1 MKVGESLKLVDK
13 KWVRKAK
20 GYRVCFQQKVDSE
33 LVTEYCPGSDD
44 KPLDSDVTT
53 WRLAWKL
60 AVSTQT
66 EGDDIAEDE
75 MVNVHVVDDLGDPVI
90 YYATNKAEVYN
101 PKGNKEG

>member
-1 MKVGESLKLVDK
+1 MKVGQSLKIIDK
-13 KWVRKAK
+13 KWVRKSK

-33 LVTEYCPGSDD
+33 LVTNYCPGSDD